1 MCMSEDLF
9 GPAACVAF
17 IFRTLEKHC
26 LRRSLP
32 REETCTGCLLHMPLP
47 SPCAEEQA
55 EEKTE
60 PFRKHQDR
68 QCPGQAGSTISPQSP
83 QGTQNIV
90 PLPPCFDFFHVH
102 GPAQHLCCLNAVTW
116 KNLLSSLE

>member
-68 QCPGQAGSTISPQSP
+68 QCPGQAGSTISSP
-83 QGTQNIV
+83 GLPRV
-90 PLPPCFDFFHVH
+90 PK
-102 GPAQHLCCLNAVTW
+102 T
-116 KNLLSSLE
+116 SSLSLLVLISSTCMARLSTCVV